1 MRFDWYSTNK
11 RGYDLSRKPCIC
23 CGDSSHSVIHSYRDG
38 NYNFKREY
46 GCPVIS
52 GTEPDPSYTGADTD
66 MYLVLTLDPKTF
78 AKLYHYNVDDVREF
92 FKRDNKLIVH
102 PVRVKLFQDMVLEE
116 CDTVRRSWNF
126 KREIRKELDDE
137 DELSSDDDSQL

>member
-1 MRFDWYSTNK
+1 
-11 RGYDLSRKPCIC
+11 
-23 CGDSSHSVIHSYRDG
+23 
-38 NYNFKREY
+38 
-46 GCPVIS
+46 
-52 GTEPDPSYTGADTD
+52 
-66 MYLVLTLDPKTF
+66 MYLALTLDPKTF